1 MEEETLPGLNGINQ
15 EVEGWVTL
23 AEASSTWS
31 SSGSDGHIGNDG
43 GVLLDSKTGW
53 ASSDSRSGS
62 NGTKVEHL
70 RSWSWSWGSGC
81 NASQGSSDGSGVN
94 HIGVRV
100 CLI

>member
-1 MEEETLPGLNGINQ
+1 LDSVDEEA
-15 EVEGWVTL
+15 EGWVTL

-31 SSGSDGHIGNDG
+31 SSRSDGHIGNDG
-43 GVLLDSKTGW
+43 GVLLNSKAGW
-53 ASSDSRSGS
+53 TSSDSRSGG

-70 RSWSWSWGSGC
+70 RSRSWSWGSGC

-94 HIGVRV
+94 HIEVRV